1 MILLVIGLCLT
12 YISSFA
18 HLYVDESGGTSPF
31 DSQEKQHLVF
41 LFFWAGV
48 YSDMDYEPYARS
60 VYPFYVLMILLIFER
75 LA

>member
-1 MILLVIGLCLT
+1 MILLVVGLGLT

-18 HLYVDESGGTSPF
+18 HLYVEESGGTSPF
-31 DSQEKQHLVF
+31 SDNEKQRILF

-48 YSDMDYEPYARS
+48 YSDIDYEPYARS
-60 VYPFYVLMILLIFER
+60 VYPFYVLMILLIAER

>member
-1 MILLVIGLCLT
+1 MILLVVGLGLT

-18 HLYVDESGGTSPF
+18 HLYVETSGGTSPF
-31 DSQEKQHLVF
+31 SDSEKQRILF

-48 YSDMDYEPYARS
+48 NSDIDYEPYARS
-60 VYPFYVLMILLIFER
+60 VYPFYVLMMLLIAER